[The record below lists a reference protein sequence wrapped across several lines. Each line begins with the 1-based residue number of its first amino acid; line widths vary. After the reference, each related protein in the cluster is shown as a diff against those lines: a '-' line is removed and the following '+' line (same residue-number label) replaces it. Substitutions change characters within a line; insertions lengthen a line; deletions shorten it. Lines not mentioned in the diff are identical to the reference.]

1 MFTKARQRAHNAAMA
16 ISSPG
21 VNYRRAVRL
30 AQQAAAMLVA
40 LDVDVLIT
48 GSLAR
53 GGFSSASDI
62 DFLVTRCPREFK
74 YAIEAKIEDILGDI
88 GFDVIYLD
96 EVPAAKLAGFTDGAV
111 LAFTLCR

>member
-16 ISSPG
+16 IFSPG
-21 VNYRRAVRL
+21 GHYRRAVHL
-30 AQQAAAMLVA
+30 AQRAAAMLAA
-40 LDVDVLIT
+40 LDVHVLIT

-53 GGFSSASDI
+53 GHFSSASDI
-62 DFLVTRCPREFK
+62 DFLVMRCPRESK

-96 EVPAAKLAGFTDGAV
+96 ELPAAKLARFTDGAV
-111 LAFTLCR
+111 PAVALG

>member
-1 MFTKARQRAHNAAMA
+1 MA

-21 VNYRRAVRL
+21 VSYRGAVRL

-53 GGFSSASDI
+53 GSFSSASDI

-96 EVPAAKLAGFTDGAV
+96 EVPAAKLAGFTVGAA
-111 LAFTLCR
+111 LAFALCR